1 VTGDET
7 NRDSEWEDLV
17 RRLGGN
23 PEKAAGEP
31 PVEERYDTQRRD
43 YDAWNAEDQY
53 PVVSRPGPRDY
64 VLAEEETLDFH
75 PPDPKPVSA
84 SAPRTVLSWLGVIG
98 AVVLWIVA
106 GMASWQLPWWL
117 SIASILGFL
126 AGAISL
132 FFLLPKTWAH
142 RERFDDDDYG
152 GGAKV

>member
-1 VTGDET
+1 MTGDET

-75 PPDPKPVSA
+75 PPLTQNQFQRAPLEQSCPGWELSA
-84 SAPRTVLSWLGVIG
+84 R
-98 AVVLWIVA
+98 
-106 GMASWQLPWWL
+106 
-117 SIASILGFL
+117 
-126 AGAISL
+126 
-132 FFLLPKTWAH
+132 
-142 RERFDDDDYG
+142 
-152 GGAKV
+152 